1 MRKGEKKRRR
11 AIDAY
16 GTLQRAA
23 ALAAAHVDDAI
34 HPFGLSASQY
44 GVLETLS
51 DRGPVHQQELAEALG
66 RSKAQMTAIIDALE
80 ERELVRRERHAVDR
94 RFISVYLTEAGR
106 AVLAE
111 ASPARSEAIVA
122 LMRELSGDQKQ
133 RLTRLC
139 RRLLRVLDPDSEDG
153 EEEKDADAATAE
165 GADAEGADDRKGAD
179 SDAAGDDANDADA
192 KAHAKAAKDE

>member
-44 GVLETLS
+44 GVLETLQE
-51 DRGPVHQQELAEALG
+51 RGPVHQQELAEALG

-122 LMRELSGDQKQ
+122 LMRELSGDQRQ

-139 RRLLRVLDPDSEDG
+139 KRLLRVLDPDAVDAEDAEDG
-153 EEEKDADAATAE
+153 KSTK
-165 GADAEGADDRKGAD
+165 ADAE
-179 SDAAGDDANDADA
+179 SADA
-192 KAHAKAAKDE
+192 EDAGAGVAESADTGPEGTES